1 MRAEYSYQRFV
12 TFVSGKTR
20 AKVPAPFDQI
30 PFRRFMPGTAP
41 LEPLLYYT
49 RQTHKQHVSKEM
61 FLDNQELMSCIP
73 GQDLK
78 TTSGDWGSLGKILEH
93 FSRNRQQKCNGY
105 RFGNMPSLREGLE
118 CSLKLQGLARRELRA
133 DFLEGRESRAL

>member
-1 MRAEYSYQRFV
+1 M
-12 TFVSGKTR
+12 
-20 AKVPAPFDQI
+20 PAPFDQI

-78 TTSGDWGSLGKILEH
+78 TTSGDWGSLGQ
-93 FSRNRQQKCNGY
+93 N
-105 RFGNMPSLREGLE
+105 FGAFLPESPT
-118 CSLKLQGLARRELRA
+118 KVQGLQVWQHAKLKV
-133 DFLEGRESRAL
+133 LGRDWSAAAGVSS